1 MVSMPADFSALH
13 RESSMNQKGLVA
25 YLTMEIAVA
34 EFEGSSTVDIC
45 RILRREFSLYIPD
58 ESVQF
63 ATFSGR
69 ALS

>member
-25 YLTMEIAVA
+25 YLAMEIGIA

-45 RILRREFSLYIPD
+45 
-58 ESVQF
+58 
-63 ATFSGR
+63 
-69 ALS
+69 